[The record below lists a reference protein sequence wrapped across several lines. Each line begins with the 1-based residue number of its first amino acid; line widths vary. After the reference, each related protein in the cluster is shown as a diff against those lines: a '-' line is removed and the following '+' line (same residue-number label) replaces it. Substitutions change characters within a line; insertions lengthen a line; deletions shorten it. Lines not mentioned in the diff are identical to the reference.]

1 MTLTQI
7 SSRGVEETLRWSLGA
22 SGHDHYTFTG
32 PGLDGTV
39 NDPTIYLT
47 RGHTYIFEN
56 NSGGHPFYIKTSIA
70 NGGTND
76 AYNTGVTNNGGG
88 NGTEIKFVVRHDS
101 PDVLYYQCSSHSNMA
116 GQFSVA
122 GSVADGSITESK
134 LADDA
139 VTNNK
144 LADSVV
150 ASIAANTAK
159 TSNATHTGD
168 VTGSTSLT
176 IAHDAVTQAKIA
188 DDAVGTDQIAAGS
201 ITNARLADESVNEAK
216 LQVSNSPTNGY
227 FLSAQS
233 GNTGGLTWAQVAQ
246 PDLTNLS
253 ASNLTSG
260 TIPDAR
266 FPSTL
271 PAAIASNL
279 TSIPAANLTG
289 ALPAISGAAL
299 TGLASACTRVKIG
312 YRDSHWQ
319 VPHYNTG
326 FQAVPG
332 TELTF
337 DNVTSDMR
345 YLIYHEYSMKSYGTQ
360 QWYKCQG
367 HFSASGGAIRGGS
380 SNTVSDSTGSY
391 TAFGPYIGIDYAS
404 NTSDRTYSVK
414 GRSSYYQHSQIGITN
429 AFVMV
434 MEFKVT

>member
-1 MTLTQI
+1 
-7 SSRGVEETLRWSLGA
+7 
-22 SGHDHYTFTG
+22 
-32 PGLDGTV
+32 
-39 NDPTIYLT
+39 
-47 RGHTYIFEN
+47 
-56 NSGGHPFYIKTSIA
+56 
-70 NGGTND
+70 
-76 AYNTGVTNNGGG
+76 
-88 NGTEIKFVVRHDS
+88 
-101 PDVLYYQCSSHSNMA
+101 MA

-176 IAHDAVTQAKIA
+176 IANNAVTQAKIA

-266 FPSTL
+266 FPATL

-279 TSIPAANLTG
+279 TNIPAANLTG

-326 FQAVPG
+326 YQAVPG

-367 HFSASGGAIRGGS
+367 YFNGEGGSIRGGS
-380 SNTVSDSTGSY
+380 SNTVSDSSGSY

-404 NTSDRTYSVK
+404 NTSNRTYSIK

-434 MEFKVT
+434 MEFKVA

>member
-88 NGTEIKFVVRHDS
+88 NGTEIKFVVPHDS

-176 IAHDAVTQAKIA
+176 IANNAVTQAKIA

-266 FPSTL
+266 FPGTL
-271 PAAIASNL
+271 PAAIAS
-279 TSIPAANLTG
+279 NLTG

-367 HFSASGGAIRGGS
+367 HFSASGGSIRGGS